1 MKRFLTIFLSLI
13 MMLGLTVA
21 FNAGC
26 KEPYILQP
34 DGTYFFNDVDVSATK
49 VIIPASYKGK
59 AVTGIAS
66 GAFKNNENIKQ
77 VIIPLSVKT
86 ISESAFE
93 NTPKLTSI
101 NLDKIE
107 KIGKNAF
114 KNSLQLTIEYELE
127 LDSIKQLG
135 EGCFDDCYG
144 IVSVS
149 IGDKIDYIPKNAFR
163 DCVRLVVVDLSS
175 SIKTIGDSAF
185 EECRVLTQFNF
196 ADIQNIGKSAFK
208 RCAVLQTLNL
218 PKVEVIKQGAFE
230 GCSSVAWVEVGA
242 YAKQIYLSA
251 FANLTLNY
259 FNLGNSSATW
269 YYYKETNSSLKGE
282 LLAEWVNRQKLNDGE
297 ECAQFMTQGSYPSC
311 FICTSEWANEQQIN
325 AGDIF
330 NKGYFD

>member
-1 MKRFLTIFLSLI
+1 
-13 MMLGLTVA
+13 MMLGLTVT

-34 DGTYFFNDVDVSATK
+34 DGTYFFNDVNGSATK
-49 VIIPASYKGK
+49 VIIPATYKGK

-86 ISESAFE
+86 ISASAFE

-135 EGCFDDCYG
+135 EGCFDNCYG

-149 IGDKIDYIPKNAFR
+149 IGENIDYIPKNAFK
-163 DCVRLVVVDLSS
+163 DCVRLFQVDLPSNV
-175 SIKTIGDSAF
+175 KTIGDSAF
-185 EECRVLTQFNF
+185 EECRILTQFNF
-196 ADIQNIGKSAFK
+196 DHIQNIGKKAFK
-208 RCAVLQTLNL
+208 KCTVFQTLNL
-218 PKVEVIKQGAFE
+218 PMVEVIKQGAFE
-230 GCSSVAWVEVGA
+230 GCSSVYWVEVGSS
-242 YAKQIYLSA
+242 AKQIYLSA
-251 FANLTLNY
+251 FTSLTLNY
-259 FNLGNSSATW
+259 FNLGNSNATW
-269 YYYKETNSSLKGE
+269 YYYQETNSSLKGE
-282 LLAEWVNRQKLNDGE
+282 LLGEWGNSQKLNDVE
-297 ECAQFMTQGSYPSC
+297 ECAQLMTQGTYPSC
-311 FICTSEWANEQQIN
+311 FICTSEWAEEHQIN
-325 AGDIF
+325 AGDTF